1 MKRSL
6 SLRGGA
12 EFQRVWESGK
22 AWSNNLF
29 VLRALANESSSNRF
43 GFVVGKKLGNAVE
56 RNRIKRRMREV
67 VRSRCE
73 RTAAG
78 WDIILIARQGAQSVD
93 FEEIE
98 SAIDTL
104 FKRARLI
111 G

>member
-6 SLRGGA
+6 SLRSGA
-12 EFQRVWESGK
+12 EFQRVWENGK
-22 AWSNNLF
+22 AWSNSLF
-29 VLRALANESSSNRF
+29 VLRATANQGSNSRF
-43 GFVVGKKLGNAVE
+43 GFVVGKKVGNAVE

-73 RTAAG
+73 RIMQS
-78 WDIILIARQGAQSVD
+78 WDIILIARRGVEEAD
-93 FEEIE
+93 FATIE

-111 G
+111 S

>member
-12 EFQRVWESGK
+12 EFQRVWENGK

-29 VLRALANESSSNRF
+29 VLRAFANESSGTRF
-43 GFVVGKKLGNAVE
+43 GFVVGKKVGNAVE

-67 VRSRCE
+67 VRSRCD
-73 RTAAG
+73 RITPG
-78 WDIILIARQGAQSVD
+78 WDIILIARQGTEDAD
-93 FEEIE
+93 FAEIE

-104 FKRARLI
+104 VKRARLI
-111 G
+111 S